1 VSVWKRILLGT
12 WLVLTTDAGAQTSP
26 TVPSVPSAE
35 GATPGLTVEGLSNL
49 GALSTAPRAESPGQ
63 AISGPIDPDNYRV
76 GPGDVL
82 QLQLWGRVSR
92 SWQLTV
98 GPEGTVIVPG
108 SGTVQ
113 VSGRTLTDVRA
124 EVLASVRSQF
134 HGVSMDMRLSRPRQF
149 IVYLTGQVRSPGPTT
164 ATGSQRVGDLINAS
178 SVQENPSMRH
188 IEVRHTDGTR
198 QIADLDLFLRTGVTT
213 MNPWLRDGDILYV
226 PVATDFIYASGALAR
241 PGRFELGP
249 EDSLL
254 TLFRLAGDPIP
265 AADVSRVLLLRWKDP
280 FNADTL
286 SVRLDD
292 VYSRKI
298 NPPLR
303 EGDRAYVY
311 YLPQY
316 HLQHEAFVTG
326 EVARPGSFPITEGRN
341 HLSDL
346 IQWAGGFLPTAD
358 LATIRVH
365 RRSPGAN
372 DRDQELERLLRL
384 SRDQMSNSEYQ
395 SLRTKL
401 AGLREDYSIEWNRL
415 KESPGELDLLLRDG
429 DLVRVERLVNSI
441 RIDGEVRHPGILSFR
456 PGLGVDDY
464 IRQAGGFTS
473 RAWTRHVRVT
483 RSVTGQVIPAQNIS
497 ALDPGDFVWVPEKP
511 DRTAWDHFSAFL
523 TAMAQLATVVIAV
536 KAI

>member
-1 VSVWKRILLGT
+1 MSVWKRILLGS
-12 WLVLTTDAGAQTSP
+12 WLMVAADVSAQTGPAVP
-26 TVPSVPSAE
+26 TVPGAE
-35 GATPGLTVEGLSNL
+35 GATPGLTVEGLTNL
-49 GALSTAPRAESPGQ
+49 GVLPAAPRPDVSGQ
-63 AISGPIDPDNYRV
+63 AISGPVDPEIYRV

-82 QLQLWGRVSR
+82 QLQLWGRVTR

-98 GPEGTVIVPG
+98 GPEGTIIVPG

-113 VSGRTLTDVRA
+113 VAGRTLADVRE
-124 EVLASVRSQF
+124 EVLTSVRTQF
-134 HGVSMDMRLSRPRQF
+134 RGVNMDMRLSRPRQF
-149 IVYLTGQVRSPGPTT
+149 VVYLTGQVRSPGPTT
-164 ATGSQRVGDLINAS
+164 ATGSHRVGDLINAGS
-178 SVQENPSMRH
+178 AQDNASMRH
-188 IEVRHTDGTR
+188 IEVRHTDGTKS
-198 QIADLDLFLRTGVTT
+198 IADLDLFLRTGNST

-226 PVATDFIYASGALAR
+226 PVATDFIHASGALAR

-249 EDSLL
+249 NDSLL
-254 TLFRLAGDPIP
+254 TLFRLAGDPTP
-265 AADVSRVLLLRWKDP
+265 SADISRVLLLRWKDP
-280 FNADTL
+280 FNAETL

-292 VYSRKI
+292 IYSRKF

-316 HLQHEAFVTG
+316 HLQHEAIVTG

-346 IQWAGGFLPTAD
+346 IQWAGGFLSTAD
-358 LATIRVH
+358 LSTIRVH
-365 RRSPGAN
+365 RRSPGAGE
-372 DRDQELERLLRL
+372 RDPELDRLLRL
-384 SRDQMSNSEYQ
+384 PRGELTISEYQ
-395 SLRTKL
+395 SLRTKM
-401 AGLREDYSIEWNRL
+401 AGLREDYIIEWNRL

-429 DLVRVERLVNSI
+429 DLVRVDRLVNSI
-441 RIDGEVRHPGILSFR
+441 RIDGEVRYPGILSFS

-473 RAWTRHVRVT
+473 RAWTRHIRVT
-483 RSVTGQVIPAQNIS
+483 RSVTGQTIPAQNIK

-511 DRTAWDHFSAFL
+511 DRTAWDHLSAFL